1 MVCCTEHHYVLQF
14 LIPSLRGVS
23 IRVSL
28 DDTDGRATDQPL
40 LRPEDVTVAD
50 SALVTF
56 TTGSTG
62 MPKILLRK
70 HEFVMCQSK
79 SLSIAVKSVMGGKE
93 EKDSTIL
100 TNLNVFG
107 LHFLLVSSA
116 GMRACMHG

>member
-1 MVCCTEHHYVLQF
+1 M
-14 LIPSLRGVS
+14 
-23 IRVSL
+23 
-28 DDTDGRATDQPL
+28 
-40 LRPEDVTVAD
+40 AD
-50 SALVTF
+50 NALVTF

-116 GMRACMHG
+116 GMRAWINPL